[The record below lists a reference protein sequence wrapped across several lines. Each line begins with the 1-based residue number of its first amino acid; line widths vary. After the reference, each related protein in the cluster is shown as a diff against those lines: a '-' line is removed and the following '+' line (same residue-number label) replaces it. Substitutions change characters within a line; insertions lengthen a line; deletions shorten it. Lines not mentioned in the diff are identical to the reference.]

1 MIFLK
6 LASDAPQSLL
16 QILPRVAIMIFFLYI
31 SQRSQVLVQTKEVTM
46 KPEDVARI
54 FGSEDYKIAA
64 DKGL

>member
-1 MIFLK
+1 
-6 LASDAPQSLL
+6 
-16 QILPRVAIMIFFLYI
+16 
-31 SQRSQVLVQTKEVTM
+31 LVQTKEVTM